1 MTPTLKDQIAAAVVL
16 ICDVR
21 QDTEHVHKLIQALCD
36 QAHCEGYMAGLDRS
50 QAIIEKHLGRIV
62 EVA

>member
-16 ICDVR
+16 ICDVK
-21 QDTEHVHKLIQALCD
+21 QDPENVHKLLQNLCE
-36 QAHCEGYMAGLDRS
+36 QAHCEGYMDGLDRS
-50 QAIIEKHLGRIV
+50 RAIIEKHLGRIV